1 MPARGL
7 DPLVMGAERP
17 TGVAA
22 QGIGRVRHE
31 PRDAA
36 RAADAV
42 ELAVEDR
49 RIGQGCGAKAL
60 EIREDAAVDQGA
72 DLMARF
78 QAAALEVEDV
88 V

>member
-1 MPARGL
+1 M
-7 DPLVMGAERP
+7 
-17 TGVAA
+17 
-22 QGIGRVRHE
+22 
-31 PRDAA
+31 
-36 RAADAV
+36 